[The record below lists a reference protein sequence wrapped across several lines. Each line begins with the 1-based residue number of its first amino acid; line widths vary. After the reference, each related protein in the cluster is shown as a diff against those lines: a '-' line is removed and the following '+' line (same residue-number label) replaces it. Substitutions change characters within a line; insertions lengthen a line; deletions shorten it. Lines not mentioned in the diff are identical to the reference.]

1 MSIAPVVLL
10 VVAQVTSPTAVP
22 ETGLPLTGAAAEA
35 FLRDA
40 EVVALEEYDTKGITR
55 PRKATL
61 SDGER
66 THHAVFKDIDKLH
79 TKVKLTTGKTLFKL
93 LDSYKHEIAAY
104 ELDKL
109 LGGNLVPPCVERRIR
124 GTTGSL
130 CLWVEGA
137 MTEWQ
142 RSNELNLQ
150 PPDVLDYND
159 QMHDI
164 KLLLQLDWDADY
176 NNTSNIII
184 DGNWK
189 LHKVDNSRAFRTDP
203 KLRRAD
209 TLSRF
214 RRSTVEALRTLDR
227 TTLEDAMKPWLS
239 SKAINAL
246 WKRRDAILEVIDELA
261 ATKPEAAIFYDCPE
275 AGAE

>member
-1 MSIAPVVLL
+1 MFVAPVWLI
-10 VVAQVTSPTAVP
+10 VAAQAVSPPSFPA
-22 ETGLPLTGAAAEA
+22 TGLPLTGSAAEE
-35 FLRDA
+35 FLRTA
-40 EVVALEEYDTKGITR
+40 EVVTLEEFDNKGITK

-61 SDGER
+61 SDGQR
-66 THHAVFKDIDKLH
+66 TYHAVFKDVDNLIK
-79 TKVKLTTGKTLFKL
+79 KEKLTTGKTLINL

-109 LGGNLVPPCVERRIR
+109 LDLGLVPPCVERRIR

-130 CLWVEGA
+130 CMWVEGA

-142 RSNELNLQ
+142 RSQEQKIQ
-150 PPDVLDYND
+150 PPNVIAYNN

-164 KLLLQLDWDADY
+164 KFLLQLDWDTDY
-176 NNTSNIII
+176 NNTSNIVI

-189 LHKVDNSRAFRTDP
+189 LYKIDNSRAFRADS

-214 RRSTVEALRTLDR
+214 RRSTVEALRRLDR
-227 TTLEDAMKPWLS
+227 DQLDAVMKQWLS
-239 SKAINAL
+239 PKATDAL
-246 WKRRDAILEVIDELA
+246 WTRRGTIVELIDELIESQS
-261 ATKPEAAIFYDCPE
+261 EAAVLYD
-275 AGAE
+275 